1 MAGVGIGNLLIE
13 GSEHFQMDLVI
24 FGMFVVGTIGW
35 LTNASAAWRAPVA
48 RLRGRT
54 LNAGATRMAQPHT
67 LDLELKAVG
76 KRYASAQAEGGALQ
90 VLSGID
96 PHTGRPVRGRRRQR
110 LRQVHAAAADPGPD
124 DAHDGSITLGGAPVL
139 GTSPDRGIVFQ
150 DHRLFPWLNVAQNIA
165 VGLRNAPRSASEKRE
180 LVAEHI
186 ALVGLEGF
194 EQSYPHQISG
204 GMAQRVA
211 IARGLVNRPRV
222 LLLDEPF
229 GALDAD
235 ARPAANRAAT
245 HLAEGTHHHDPG
257 DARCRGSRLPG
268 RPRGHHAAASGPH
281 PPHRRRAAAAC
292 AQPQRPAL
300 HPPARRRAVRF
311 PGAGRRPCR
320 RQRAAGAAGALA
332 PSLASLRM
340 AW

>member
-1 MAGVGIGNLLIE
+1 MA
-13 GSEHFQMDLVI
+13 
-24 FGMFVVGTIGW
+24 VVG
-35 LTNASAAWRAPVA
+35 ASGCGKSTLL
-48 RLRGRT
+48 RLILG
-54 LNAGATRMAQPHT
+54 L
-67 LDLELKAVG
+67 
-76 KRYASAQAEGGALQ
+76 
-90 VLSGID
+90 
-96 PHTGRPVRGRRRQR
+96 
-110 LRQVHAAAADPGPD
+110 D

-204 GMAQRVA
+204 GMARSRA
-211 IARGLVNRPRV
+211 AWSTARACCCWTS
-222 LLLDEPF
+222 F
-229 GALDAD
+229 GALDALTR
-235 ARPAANRAAT
+235 ARLQTELQRIWQKERITMILVT
-245 HLAEGTHHHDPG
+245 HDVEEAVYLG
-257 DARCRGSRLPG
+257 DRVVIMQP
-268 RPRGHHAAASGPH
+268 RPPH

-311 PGAGRRPCR
+311 PGAGRRPADDSAPLAAPPARWR
-320 RQRAAGAAGALA
+320 RRRW
-332 PSLASLRM
+332 PLRM